1 MSMDRSLK
9 AGSWPGSTSQRFDP
23 RRTHWRASLEEGDGK
38 WDPTKP
44 VTGLV
49 KVGNRKLIVGG
60 KAEKKDDAAAVPGA
74 PAAKG
79 SGRQGCRRSR
89 RQRCGRY
96 QGGCPGCPGRVIPF
110 EPSHGFVRLDHQRP
124 AFNLER
130 SASRSLWTRSIEVE
144 GWTFCV

>member
-9 AGSWPGSTSQRFDP
+9 AGAGLVRHRNVLTRGERIAKLQS
-23 RRTHWRASLEEGDGK
+23 DGK
-38 WDPTKP
+38 WEDGKP

-79 SGRQGCRRSR
+79 AAAAKGA
-89 RQRCGRY
+89 
-96 QGGCPGCPGRVIPF
+96 
-110 EPSHGFVRLDHQRP
+110 P
-124 AFNLER
+124 A
-130 SASRSLWTRSIEVE
+130 AK
-144 GWTFCV
+144 GAAAPAAKGAKGAAAPAAKGAKK